1 MKSVENGPARWRL
14 SSEALSARIQLMV
27 LKRGLGVLVGFWLA
41 SANAESPYVPLIFDN
56 PTPQNDA
63 YFGDAV
69 AGAGDVNR
77 DGIPDL
83 LVGASWQNAD
93 GNYAQ
98 GRAFVFSGADG
109 SLLHI
114 LNNPTPQA
122 VAYFGRAMARAGD
135 VNRDGIPDL
144 LVGAPFQDVGSHA
157 DQGQAYI
164 FSGAD
169 GALVYTLDNP
179 TPQDDAYFGDAVA
192 GAGDVNRDG
201 ISDLL
206 VGASSQDLGGNFG
219 QGQAFVFSG
228 ADGTLL
234 QTLDTPLPQEGA
246 HFGSAVA
253 GAGDVNGDGVPDL
266 LVGAS
271 GQTVAGNRGQG
282 RAFVLS
288 GIDGTLL
295 HTLDDPIVQESAH
308 FGDAVAGA
316 GDVNGDGTPDFLV
329 GAYLQDVGGNEYQGR
344 AFAFSGADGTLLQT
358 LDTPLPQEGAHFG
371 SAVAGAGD
379 VNGDS
384 KSDLLVGAPR
394 QTVGGNAHQGQ
405 AFIFSGADGILL
417 HTLDHPTP
425 KDDAHFGQVL
435 ASAGDV
441 NGDGKTDL
449 LIGAWNQ
456 SVDGNPGQGQAVLF
470 VSRPTTPVCFGMPAT
485 IVGTAGND
493 VLRGTPGNDVIVGLA
508 GHDVIDGRGG
518 DDLICGGDGNDTL
531 RGGTGNDKLSGGEDN
546 DILWGGAG
554 DDLLEGG
561 PGRDRASGGSG
572 NDILRG
578 GEGDDMLNV
587 VDGAGG
593 NDIADGGSHVNGDRC
608 AADNRDT
615 VQNCNL

>member
-1 MKSVENGPARWRL
+1 
-14 SSEALSARIQLMV
+14 
-27 LKRGLGVLVGFWLA
+27 
-41 SANAESPYVPLIFDN
+41 
-56 PTPQNDA
+56 
-63 YFGDAV
+63 
-69 AGAGDVNR
+69 
-77 DGIPDL
+77 
-83 LVGASWQNAD
+83 
-93 GNYAQ
+93 
-98 GRAFVFSGADG
+98 
-109 SLLHI
+109 
-114 LNNPTPQA
+114 
-122 VAYFGRAMARAGD
+122 
-135 VNRDGIPDL
+135 
-144 LVGAPFQDVGSHA
+144 
-157 DQGQAYI
+157 
-164 FSGAD
+164 
-169 GALVYTLDNP
+169 
-179 TPQDDAYFGDAVA
+179 
-192 GAGDVNRDG
+192 
-201 ISDLL
+201 
-206 VGASSQDLGGNFG
+206 
-219 QGQAFVFSG
+219 
-228 ADGTLL
+228 
-234 QTLDTPLPQEGA
+234 
-246 HFGSAVA
+246 
-253 GAGDVNGDGVPDL
+253 
-266 LVGAS
+266 
-271 GQTVAGNRGQG
+271 
-282 RAFVLS
+282 
-288 GIDGTLL
+288 
-295 HTLDDPIVQESAH
+295 
-308 FGDAVAGA
+308 
-316 GDVNGDGTPDFLV
+316 
-329 GAYLQDVGGNEYQGR
+329 
-344 AFAFSGADGTLLQT
+344 
-358 LDTPLPQEGAHFG
+358 
-371 SAVAGAGD
+371 VAGAGD

>member
-1 MKSVENGPARWRL
+1 MKSVENGPTRWRL
-14 SSEALSARIQLMV
+14 SREALSARIQLMV

-41 SANAESPYVPLIFDN
+41 SANAESPYVPLILDN

-344 AFAFSGADGTLLQT
+344 AFVFSGADGTLLQT

-485 IVGTAGND
+485 IIGTAGND